1 MCILRLSKT
10 VNIETFVAKWINK
23 KFSILYMTAYAL
35 KGTAAIV
42 WKPDTIATAYI
53 RECKNST
60 YLSETIPNIVE

>member
-53 RECKNST
+53 REC
-60 YLSETIPNIVE
+60 